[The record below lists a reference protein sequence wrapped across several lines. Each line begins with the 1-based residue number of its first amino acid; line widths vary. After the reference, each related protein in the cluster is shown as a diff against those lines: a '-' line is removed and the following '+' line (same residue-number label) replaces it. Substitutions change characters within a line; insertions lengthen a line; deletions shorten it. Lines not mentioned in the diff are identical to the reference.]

1 MTELNSRAISN
12 LIRILYL
19 VEEPLSK
26 GAKMYCVDDL
36 TLILF
41 SRDHLQFVDQCLD
54 SIYQEFSG
62 ALKVINVDVGS
73 IDGTEKRIV
82 QRAKELGLSLYQ
94 ELRPRDTK
102 TLTVLKTL
110 EDSINT
116 KFVVLLSSDD
126 LFAPGYGSALLLT
139 LDSLKEN
146 AVLNF
151 SLIETNSSLEKTRLH
166 LPKWKDSVKK
176 NKRVLSIMNPGTA
189 AGSVIPFKKLK
200 TLPVWSSVP
209 PILIED
215 YWLWWALVEH
225 VPFINILS
233 ANVIYRKHG
242 SNISRARQS
251 QDYAYSLGFAAGL
264 PRSMN
269 NSRFNRCFS
278 LFLIP
283 RWGRH
288 LAYLVWKDFFRGY
301 LDSLKKRGS

>member
-1 MTELNSRAISN
+1 
-12 LIRILYL
+12 
-19 VEEPLSK
+19 
-26 GAKMYCVDDL
+26 MYCVDDL

-41 SRDHLQFVDQCLD
+41 SRDHLPFVDQCLA
-54 SIYQEFSG
+54 SIYQEFGNS
-62 ALKVINVDVGS
+62 LKILNVDVGS
-73 IDGTEKRIV
+73 TDNTDKRIV
-82 QRAKELGLSLYQ
+82 QRAKELGLFLYQ

-110 EDSINT
+110 EDSIDSH
-116 KFVVLLSSDD
+116 FVVLLSCDD

-151 SLIETNSSLEKTRLH
+151 PLIETNSSLEKTRLH
-166 LPKWKDSVKK
+166 LPKWKDSVEK
-176 NKRVLSIMNPGTA
+176 NKRMLSMMNPGTA

-251 QDYAYSLGFAAGL
+251 QEYAYSLGFAAGI
-264 PRSMN
+264 PRSKK
-269 NSRFNRCFS
+269 NSRINQCLS

-288 LAYLVWKDFFRGY
+288 LANSVWKDFFRGY
-301 LDSLKKRGS
+301 SNSLKKSDN